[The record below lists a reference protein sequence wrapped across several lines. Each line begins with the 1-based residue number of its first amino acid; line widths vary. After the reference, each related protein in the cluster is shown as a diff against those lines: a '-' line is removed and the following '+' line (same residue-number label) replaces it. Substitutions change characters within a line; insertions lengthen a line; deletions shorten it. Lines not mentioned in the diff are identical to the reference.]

1 VLYGEYPVERDLGV
15 TDDRPAGLDGEA
27 WHQDAA
33 GGAFGLDRV
42 GDPLGEGGD
51 VRAPLTGAVRQRVP
65 AGEAQLGQTA
75 QLRETLRDLAEA
87 GNETALDRLA
97 DLADADGD
105 LEELSGLLDE
115 GSMHAGL
122 LLTRRALAAGDL
134 RELQRISDAG
144 FEKAGEELERLLR
157 APNGRPRD

>member
-115 GSMHAGL
+115 DPCTPGSCSPDAHS
-122 LLTRRALAAGDL
+122 RRVTCA
-134 RELQRISDAG
+134 SC
-144 FEKAGEELERLLR
+144 
-157 APNGRPRD
+157 NGSPMPGSRRPVRNWSGS